1 MSLSGSD
8 LCEVYGNSF
17 IQQFH
22 ATPKPTKSNKTTK
35 TAKNNS
41 RKSKKN
47 RQYEE
52 KAKKAALMTNY
63 DIDPFYNYNYNN
75 ENDGL
80 IEGFANFNSK
90 PKPQVEVIKQETFDE
105 ESGEENEND
114 SETEVEEVK
123 IIKKPTEKV
132 QCEMNGMNDKIN
144 ELDTKINLLLDKLN
158 DSSESEK
165 SDKKSDETANIYD
178 LILFVI
184 FGIFFLL
191 VLESISKLVVKNSIK
206 YGGIQ
211 SIMSA

>member
-90 PKPQVEVIKQETFDE
+90 PKPQVEVIKQEKFDE
-105 ESGEENEND
+105 ESGEEND

>member
-22 ATPKPTKSNKTTK
+22 AIPKPNKSNKTTK
-35 TAKNNS
+35 NNNK
-41 RKSKKN
+41 KSKKN
-47 RQYEE
+47 RHYEE

-63 DIDPFYNYNYNN
+63 DIDPFYNYNNG
-75 ENDGL
+75 NDDL

-90 PKPQVEVIKQETFDE
+90 PKPKPQVEVIKQESFDE
-105 ESGEENEND
+105 ESGDEND
-114 SETEVEEVK
+114 SETDVEEVK
-123 IIKKPTEKV
+123 VVKKSTEKV
-132 QCEMNGMNDKIN
+132 QCEMDGMNDKIN
-144 ELDTKINLLLDKLN
+144 ELDTKINLLLEKLN

-165 SDKKSDETANIYD
+165 SNKKTDETANIYD

-211 SIMSA
+211 SFMSA

>member
-22 ATPKPTKSNKTTK
+22 ATPKPNKSNKTTK
-35 TAKNNS
+35 SAKNNN

-47 RQYEE
+47 RHYEE

-63 DIDPFYNYNYNN
+63 DIDPFYNYNNG
-75 ENDGL
+75 NDDL

-105 ESGEENEND
+105 ETENEND
-114 SETEVEEVK
+114 SDTEVEEVK

-132 QCEMNGMNDKIN
+132 QCEMDGVNDKIN

-165 SDKKSDETANIYD
+165 SNKKTDETANIYD

-184 FGIFFLL
+184 FGVFFLL
-191 VLESISKLVVKNSIK
+191 VLESISKLVVKNSMK

>member
-35 TAKNNS
+35 SAKNNS

-47 RQYEE
+47 RHYEE

-63 DIDPFYNYNYNN
+63 DIDPFYNYNNG
-75 ENDGL
+75 NDNL

-105 ESGEENEND
+105 ESGDDNESDTEAEEI
-114 SETEVEEVK
+114 K

-132 QCEMNGMNDKIN
+132 QCEMDGVNDKIN
-144 ELDTKINLLLDKLN
+144 ELDTKINLLLEKLN

-165 SDKKSDETANIYD
+165 SDKKTDETANIYD

-191 VLESISKLVVKNSIK
+191 VLESISKLVVKNSMK

>member
-17 IQQFH
+17 IQQFNS
-22 ATPKPTKSNKTTK
+22 TPKPNKSNKTTK
-35 TAKNNS
+35 SAKNNS
-41 RKSKKN
+41 RKTKKN
-47 RQYEE
+47 RHYEE

-63 DIDPFYNYNYNN
+63 DIDPFYNYNNG
-75 ENDGL
+75 NDDL

-105 ESGEENEND
+105 ETENEND

-132 QCEMNGMNDKIN
+132 QCEMDGMNDKIN

-165 SDKKSDETANIYD
+165 SNKKTDDTANIYD

>member
-90 PKPQVEVIKQETFDE
+90 PKPQVEVIKQEKFDE
-105 ESGEENEND
+105 ESGEEND

-191 VLESISKLVVKNSIK
+191 VLESISKLVVKNSMK

>member
-35 TAKNNS
+35 SAKNNR

-47 RQYEE
+47 RHYEE

-75 ENDGL
+75 GNDDL

-105 ESGEENEND
+105 ETENEND

-123 IIKKPTEKV
+123 IIKKPAEKV
-132 QCEMNGMNDKIN
+132 QCEMDGVNDKIN

-165 SDKKSDETANIYD
+165 SNKKTDDTANIYD

>member
-17 IQQFH
+17 IQQFN
-22 ATPKPTKSNKTTK
+22 ATPKPSKSNKTTK
-35 TAKNNS
+35 SAKNNS
-41 RKSKKN
+41 NSRKLKKYK
-47 RQYEE
+47 QYEE

-63 DIDPFYNYNYNN
+63 DIDPFYNFNN
-75 ENDGL
+75 ENEDL

-90 PKPQVEVIKQETFDE
+90 PKPQVEVIKQEAFDE
-105 ESGEENEND
+105 ESGEEND

-123 IIKKPTEKV
+123 VIKKPTEKV
-132 QCEMNGMNDKIN
+132 QCEMDGMNDKIN

-165 SDKKSDETANIYD
+165 SDKKTDETANIYD

-191 VLESISKLVVKNSIK
+191 VLESISKLVVKNSLK

>member
-35 TAKNNS
+35 SAKNNS

-47 RQYEE
+47 RHYEE

-63 DIDPFYNYNYNN
+63 DIDPFYNYNNG
-75 ENDGL
+75 NDNL

-105 ESGEENEND
+105 ESGDDNESDTEAEEI
-114 SETEVEEVK
+114 K

-132 QCEMNGMNDKIN
+132 QCEMDGVNDKIN

-165 SDKKSDETANIYD
+165 SNKKTDETANIYD

-184 FGIFFLL
+184 FGVFFLL
-191 VLESISKLVVKNSIK
+191 VLESISKLVVKNSMK

>member
-90 PKPQVEVIKQETFDE
+90 PKPQVEVIKQEKFDE
-105 ESGEENEND
+105 ESGEEND

-165 SDKKSDETANIYD
+165 SDKKTDETENIYD